1 MTYSHYPLADF
12 NDGASDMVRKAWGN
26 KKFDLHRVPDEEV
39 TEAFLDA
46 GIRLHV
52 AGHMHVNDTGVKRG
66 KSGKCLYNIQVP
78 SIATC
83 LPAYKILTA
92 EDAAHFEVETVLLDS
107 VPGYD
112 SLFGLYEKEYAYDT
126 QAGKKPVWSKEAL
139 ASKDYAEF
147 CDWQFRDLV
156 RVRFI
161 PQDLPEI
168 VRKKMVGM
176 SGSQLVAYA
185 EGKRMD
191 ADAGSGW
198 SGYDLI
204 LDLYRLRYADK
215 LALRWIPEKR
225 MQEYHVLFDAVRR
238 SGINDE
244 LIIRLREIADIFECF
259 LQGEPC
265 GHFRIDLE
273 RDRITGE

>member
-1 MTYSHYPLADF
+1 
-12 NDGASDMVRKAWGN
+12 
-26 KKFDLHRVPDEEV
+26 
-39 TEAFLDA
+39 
-46 GIRLHV
+46 
-52 AGHMHVNDTGVKRG
+52 
-66 KSGKCLYNIQVP
+66 
-78 SIATC
+78 
-83 LPAYKILTA
+83 
-92 EDAAHFEVETVLLDS
+92 
-107 VPGYD
+107 
-112 SLFGLYEKEYAYDT
+112 
-126 QAGKKPVWSKEAL
+126 
-139 ASKDYAEF
+139 
-147 CDWQFRDLV
+147 
-156 RVRFI
+156 
-161 PQDLPEI
+161 
-168 VRKKMVGM
+168 M

-273 RDRITGE
+273 RDMITGE